1 MKIVSLSDI
10 KPYNP
15 PAHFDMVALKI
26 QGEEETGLTKFWQG
40 LSYFLPNGGAN
51 MQYQTDTFGAE
62 FEKSYYVIDGE
73 LTVIDE
79 KNHATVL
86 HAGDSVAIY
95 PNEGRKLKNN
105 TNRVATV
112 LVTFSTS

>member
-1 MKIVSLSDI
+1 MKTVKLSDI

-26 QGEEETGLTKFWQG
+26 QGKEETGLTKFWQG

-51 MQYQTDTFGAE
+51 MQYQSGTFGAE

-73 LTVIDE
+73 LSIIDE
-79 KNHATVL
+79 KNKVTVL
-86 HAGDSVAIY
+86 KQGDSVAIL
-95 PNEGRKLKNN
+95 PNEGRKLRND
-105 TNRVATV
+105 TNRVTTV